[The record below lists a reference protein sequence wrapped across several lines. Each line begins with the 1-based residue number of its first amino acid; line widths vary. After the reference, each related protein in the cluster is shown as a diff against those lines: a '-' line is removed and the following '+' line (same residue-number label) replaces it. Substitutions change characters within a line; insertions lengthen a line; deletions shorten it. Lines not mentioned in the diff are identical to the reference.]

1 LCAVLLRFLPQ
12 NSPASADLVILGFL
26 VILLIAAQARRDRQI
41 FNEVVLGV
49 FIALLLVTT

>member
-1 LCAVLLRFLPQ
+1 LLRFLPQ